1 MEEREDDAPVRLVE
15 DETGDRF
22 LVYASEKGPR
32 LDIRYEGE
40 TLWMTQAQMASL
52 FGVQVPSISRHIAN
66 ILQEGELSAEGTVS
80 GIETVRSEGMRR
92 VERRIEHYSLDMVI
106 SVGYRVSSAQA
117 TLFRR
122 WATGILVQFA
132 RKGFVVDAAR
142 LTRPDDIDRIA
153 ELREEVRDIR
163 SNESNLYSELR
174 RICSL
179 CQDYD
184 GSSGA
189 ARAFFQRTQAKLVY
203 AVVSHTPAE
212 IVVSRANASAENMG
226 LQTWPNDNIR
236 KSDVDVS
243 KNYLT
248 ASEVRELNRVTT
260 ILLDIFEDQFELKR
274 LVTMREAQE
283 LLDRQLQGLGRVVL
297 RDGGSVSAD
306 VARRHAEAQYQAFD
320 QQRRLER
327 QREADER
334 IAELAR
340 EAKGL
345 PKGPRR

>member
-1 MEEREDDAPVRLVE
+1 MSDDDSDAPVRLVE

-22 LVYASEKGPR
+22 LVYATAKGLR

-52 FGVQVPSISRHIAN
+52 FGVERSVVTKHIAN
-66 ILQEGELSAEGTVS
+66 VYAEGELDAQSTSAKFAQVRDEG
-80 GIETVRSEGMRR
+80 GRR
-92 VERRIEHYSLDMVI
+92 VERHIEHYSLDMVI

-132 RKGFVVDAAR
+132 RKGFVVDSAR
-142 LTRPDDIDRIA
+142 LKQAGNTDRIA
-153 ELREEVRDIR
+153 ELREVIRDIR
-163 SNESNLYSELR
+163 SNEANLYSELR

-184 GSSGA
+184 GSSAA
-189 ARAFFQRTQAKLVY
+189 ARTFFQRTQAKLVY
-203 AVVSHTPAE
+203 AVVSQTPAE
-212 IVVSRANASAENMG
+212 VVASRANAWAENMG
-226 LQTWPNDNIR
+226 LQAWPNDNIR

-248 ASEVRELNRVTT
+248 GTEMRELNRVTT
-260 ILLDIFEDQFELKR
+260 ILLDIFEDQAELGR
-274 LVTMREAQE
+274 LVTMHDAQA
-283 LLDRQLQGLGRVVL
+283 LLDRQLQSLGRAVL
-297 RDGGSVSAD
+297 RGGGSISAAD
-306 VARRHAEAQYQAFD
+306 AKRHAEAAYEAFD
-320 QQRRLER
+320 EQRRLER
-327 QREADER
+327 KREADEQ

-345 PKGPRR
+345 PRERRR